1 MTAGRAAREQEVP
14 PKASVLVESLRDIG
28 YSLHTA
34 VSDVIDNSL
43 TAGARTIEL
52 HADTHAEDP
61 AIGILDDGTGMT
73 GAELL
78 EAMRPGSRSPL
89 EGRTATDLGRFGL
102 GLKTASFSQ
111 CRRLTVVTRRA
122 GVMSCAVWDLD
133 TVAARDR
140 WIVELPDDVAT
151 VPWSDRLAE
160 DGTLVVWQKLDRLVG
175 SGGRGDRRDFV
186 RQLDETARH
195 VEFVF
200 HLFLSGREDREGRV
214 EISLN
219 GRELTPFDPFHSL
232 HPATQHHQD
241 ETFALAGEEI
251 RIRPVTLP
259 HHDKVSKADWTRYG
273 GPEGYV
279 KSQGF

>member
-1 MTAGRAAREQEVP
+1 M
-14 PKASVLVESLRDIG
+14 ESLRDIG

-43 TAGARTIEL
+43 TAGARKIEL
-52 HADTHAEDP
+52 HAETHAEVP

-73 GAELL
+73 EAELL

-111 CRRLTVVTRRA
+111 CRRLTVVTSRA
-122 GVMSCAVWDLD
+122 GVTSCAVWDLD
-133 TVAARDR
+133 TVATRDR
-140 WIVELPDDVAT
+140 WIVEIPEDVGT
-151 VPWSDRLAE
+151 IPWCDRLAA

-175 SGGRGDRRDFV
+175 RDGRGDRRDFV
-186 RQLDETARH
+186 RLLDETAGH

-200 HLFLSGREDREGRV
+200 HRFLSGREDLEGRV
-214 EISLN
+214 NISLN
-219 GRELTPFDPFHSL
+219 GRELRPFDPFHSH
-232 HPATQHHQD
+232 HPATQHHQ
-241 ETFALAGEEI
+241 EEIFALAGKEI

-259 HHDKVSKADWTRYG
+259 HHDKVSNPDY
-273 GPEGYV
+273 
-279 KSQGF
+279 S